1 MKPYEPPTMEMIAMD
16 RDVIAT
22 SGTTTGSSSG
32 YHMPDLPT

>member
-1 MKPYEPPTMEMIAMD
+1 MKPYETPTMEMIAMD

-22 SGTTTGSSSG
+22 SGTMPGSSSG